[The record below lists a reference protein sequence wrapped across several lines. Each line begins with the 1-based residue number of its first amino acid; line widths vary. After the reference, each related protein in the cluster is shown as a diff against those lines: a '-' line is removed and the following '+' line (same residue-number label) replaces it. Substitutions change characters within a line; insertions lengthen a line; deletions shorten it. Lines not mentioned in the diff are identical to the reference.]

1 MLTQLSRLSSDVD
14 GRFAQS
20 EELQFLKDYLDSAEV
35 RISAYQKIRD
45 SHLAIVESVE
55 EQVRSTDQR
64 LFMRGS
70 RDVTPLFQR
79 DTKSI
84 LVGTASAMLI
94 NDLDH
99 LRDRFLLWHRT
110 IIRAVKVD
118 ALAQVVYQVLPN
130 VVKAVLSEQE
140 APHVMPAL
148 YLDQTILGD

>member
-1 MLTQLSRLSSDVD
+1 M
-14 GRFAQS
+14 
-20 EELQFLKDYLDSAEV
+20 
-35 RISAYQKIRD
+35 RD
-45 SHLAIVESVE
+45 SHVAIVESVE

-64 LFMRGS
+64 LFMRGN

-84 LVGTASAMLI
+84 LVATASAMLI
-94 NDLDH
+94 SDLDH

-130 VVKAVLSEQE
+130 AVKAVLSEQE